1 MTQETLKTAK
11 ALEREIEELS
21 KVLKSP
27 VPVLFVGGYECRI
40 NELYR
45 LDEDTST
52 YYAVHNALEARLESL
67 KNRLAKL

>member
-11 ALEREIEELS
+11 ALEREIEEMS
-21 KVLKSP
+21 KVLESP

-52 YYAVHNALEARLESL
+52 YYAVYNALKARLESL
-67 KNRLAKL
+67 KNKLAKL